1 MIEELMREGQYRAAL
16 EKLNDLNDEQTR
28 YLRLVCLNAMGE
40 YRQSMMEGA
49 NAKAMAKDTYY
60 DVLVAYLEALK
71 ECEEY
76 EKAIDIL
83 VEELGMPYIPY
94 EYESLFNEVYDQI
107 LLEKQEMNAQLDRH
121 QIFSV
126 EELEKLLD
134 RNDVNDDLL
143 YMALD
148 QLTQLNVRML
158 SPVLH
163 RYLADESKPAFAKTL
178 IMETLIQ
185 QQIDDEFEVH
195 KNGHIYDFNP
205 AISALVLERE
215 CYQGIG
221 KHLIRVLEDD
231 NPSLMNQCLDY
242 LEYFLYATYPQEI
255 YEDEY
260 ALYAAGIHYYVS
272 TMQNIEVSEEDLE
285 VDYNVNM
292 EMLAEV
298 LLALKTIE

>member
-255 YEDEY
+255 YED
-260 ALYAAGIHYYVS
+260 
-272 TMQNIEVSEEDLE
+272 
-285 VDYNVNM
+285 
-292 EMLAEV
+292 
-298 LLALKTIE
+298 

>member
-1 MIEELMREGQYRAAL
+1 MIEELMSEGQFSAAL
-16 EKLNDLNDEQTR
+16 EKLNDLNDEKTR

-49 NAKAMAKDTYY
+49 NAKAMAKETYY

-107 LLEKQEMNAQLDRH
+107 LLEKQEMNAQLDRS
-121 QIFSV
+121 QIFSI
-126 EELEKLLD
+126 EEIEKLLD
-134 RNDVNDDLL
+134 RKNVNDDLL

-148 QLTQLNVRML
+148 QMTQLNIRML
-158 SPVLH
+158 LPALH
-163 RYLADESKPAFAKTL
+163 RYLEDDLKPAFAKTL

-221 KHLIRVLEDD
+221 KQLVRVLEDD
-231 NPSLMNQCLDY
+231 NPALMNQCIDY
-242 LEYFLYATYPQEI
+242 LEYFLYASYPQEI

-260 ALYAAGIHYYVS
+260 ALYAAGIHYYVAS
-272 TMQNIEVSEEDLE
+272 MQNIDVSEVDLE
-285 VDYNVNM
+285 VDYNVNL
-292 EMLAEV
+292 EMLEEV
-298 LLALKTIE
+298 LLALKSIE

>member
-49 NAKAMAKDTYY
+49 NAKAIAKDTYY

-107 LLEKQEMNAQLDRH
+107 LLEKQEMNAQFDRH

-260 ALYAAGIHYYVS
+260 ALYAAGIHYYVA

>member
-28 YLRLVCLNAMGE
+28 YLRLVCLNEMGE

-260 ALYAAGIHYYVS
+260 ALYAAGIHYYVA